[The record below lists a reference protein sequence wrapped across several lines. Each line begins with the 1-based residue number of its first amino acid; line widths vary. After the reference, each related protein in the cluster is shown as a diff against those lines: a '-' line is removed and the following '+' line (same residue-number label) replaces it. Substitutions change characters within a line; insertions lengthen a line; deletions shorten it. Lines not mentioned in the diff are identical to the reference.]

1 MKRIGARDSARAAAC
16 HDRVRTDNRY
26 TWDHER
32 SGHRRSFAY
41 KGNPPDLVRYRPRR
55 PSLGTSK
62 DVDVAHPVTDS
73 NRRPLGPPS
82 APTPLCLGFPQCV
95 VYSNWQMC
103 AYLGGAANAP
113 RGAEEAMVRTARQ
126 FARPVALVVL
136 ILFVAGPAWVW
147 AEPRRDPGTAGAV
160 VPRPSEAAPSAS
172 AAASRYQ
179 AALAAIPADLT
190 PASGAWPTGR
200 SPRWFEADASPAS
213 GGWWSRRT
221 TAQKT
226 WFIVGLVVGG
236 YGIYAVASN
245 SSKSHS
251 SGGGGGGGY

>member
-147 AEPRRDPGTAGAV
+147 AEPRRDPGTPAGRPDGSKPTLP
-160 VPRPSEAAPSAS
+160 PRAEAGG
-172 AAASRYQ
+172 AAAQPLRRHGSSWGWSWEGT
-179 AALAAIPADLT
+179 AFT
-190 PASGAWPTGR
+190 P
-200 SPRWFEADASPAS
+200 SPA
-213 GGWWSRRT
+213 
-221 TAQKT
+221 TAQRAT
-226 WFIVGLVVGG
+226 AAAEGAGEGIELQHHPPGG
-236 YGIYAVASN
+236 PFP
-245 SSKSHS
+245 
-251 SGGGGGGGY
+251 